1 MQPWIAATLAGLVL
15 GLLFYGCVRLRMHF
29 GPRLR
34 EQLGNRARQ
43 LYWLVTF
50 VLMIGLA
57 NLALYTLRA
66 YFASLKESGSYLL
79 PEIWFVAIA
88 VLLAMTLIFRR
99 MKRNK
104 G

>member
-15 GLLFYGCVRLRMHF
+15 GLLFYGCVRMRMYF
-29 GPRLR
+29 GPLLR
-34 EQLGNRARQ
+34 NQFGNRARQ
-43 LYWLVTF
+43 AYWIMTF

-57 NLALYTLRA
+57 NLALHALRA
-66 YFASLKESGSYLL
+66 YFASLKQAGSYLL

-88 VLLAMTLIFRR
+88 VILAMTLIFRR

-104 G
+104 S